1 MTNAFERFCGWPET
15 DGDLMTARSMTARQ
29 PSMTIR
35 RRLGWLVLLVAA
47 LLARSTAP
55 EGWMPV
61 ANAAGGIEI
70 ALCNGMGPDTV
81 MVLGADGALH
91 KKAPASGH
99 NETHPCAFAGMGV
112 GDAPPVFAVASLAP
126 TSAESAAP
134 INALVGFPGRGLAA
148 PPPPAI
154 GPPAFA

>member
-1 MTNAFERFCGWPET
+1 
-15 DGDLMTARSMTARQ
+15 MTARSMTARR
-29 PSMTIR
+29 PSMTLR
-35 RRLGWLVLLVAA
+35 HRLGWLMLLVAA
-47 LLARSTAP
+47 LIARSAAP

-61 ANAAGGIEI
+61 ATAAGGIEI

-91 KKAPASGH
+91 KKAPVSGH
-99 NETHPCAFAGMGV
+99 NSSDHPCAFAGMGV
-112 GDAPPVFAVASLAP
+112 GAAPPVLAVAAP
-126 TSAESAAP
+126 APASAESLLPATP
-134 INALVGFPGRGLAA
+134 LVSSPGRGLAA

>member
-1 MTNAFERFCGWPET
+1 
-15 DGDLMTARSMTARQ
+15 MTARQ

-35 RRLGWLVLLVAA
+35 CLGWLMLLVAA
-47 LLARSTAP
+47 LLARSSAP

-70 ALCNGMGPDTV
+70 ALCNGMGPETV
-81 MVLGADGALH
+81 MVLGVDGALH
-91 KKAPASGH
+91 KKAPVNGH
-99 NETHPCAFAGMGV
+99 NNDNPCAFAGMGV
-112 GDAPPVFAVASLAP
+112 GSAPPAMAIATPAPASARSLLPA
-126 TSAESAAP
+126 TTFVS
-134 INALVGFPGRGLAA
+134 FPGRGLAA

>member
-1 MTNAFERFCGWPET
+1 MTV
-15 DGDLMTARSMTARQ
+15 
-29 PSMTIR
+29 R
-35 RRLGWLVLLVAA
+35 RRLGWLMLIVAA
-47 LLARSTAP
+47 LIARSAAP

-70 ALCNGMGPDTV
+70 ALCSGMGPETV

-91 KKAPASGH
+91 KKAPAGGH
-99 NETHPCAFAGMGV
+99 GSAHPCAFAGTGV
-112 GDAPPVFAVASLAP
+112 GDAPPLVAALSPAPAATESLSSPAP
-126 TSAESAAP
+126 LIA
-134 INALVGFPGRGLAA
+134 IPGRGLAA